1 MKKSRFGFLNM
12 GIPLG
17 IVLLCFRSCV
27 PSYEDSELK
36 TIQGK
41 LKSMKYN
48 VASKLSGDALTL
60 NFVNLNASFEIGE
73 DNYYYFNEDFFKKTV
88 KIGDT
93 VSVIIP
99 ANFKENDDKIPIY
112 EIKKG
117 KTIYLKKADSLSI
130 FSDTRKYLFWIAI
143 TASIIGL
150 GRLIYWLS
158 KKK

>member
-1 MKKSRFGFLNM
+1 MKKSRFGFLNL

-17 IVLLCFRSCV
+17 IAFFCFRSCV
-27 PSYEDSELK
+27 PSYEESELK
-36 TIQGK
+36 TIQGN
-41 LKSMKYN
+41 LKSMNYN
-48 VASKLSGDALTL
+48 IASRFSGDALTL
-60 NFVNLNASFEIGE
+60 TLENSNNPFEIGE
-73 DNYYYFNEDFFKKTV
+73 DNFYYFNQNLFKKTV

-112 EIKKG
+112 EIRKG

-130 FSDTRKYLFWIAI
+130 FGDTRKYLFWIAI